1 MSVKISD
8 ISLQCD
14 TLIKEKS
21 RKEKR
26 HRQKLEH
33 IFHFSVAL
41 PISIKKK
48 IRKNKN
54 NRPKEEKEIKVIPF
68 LAWRRTRPVDS
79 SRDSN
84 ISSATLNQKKKK
96 KKTQINVIQEFIM
109 NMSKTPHTHTHRRGK
124 EKKITWKERGIRRGQ
139 ACDKEEGE
147 EEEIKKKMTQRC
159 HYYFLIIL
167 IWGFSMVSWKIGLW
181 RRQSPPFQ
189 QIRQHFV
196 RFLFEGE
203 SCGRSAGNVVG
214 KNRVSCYC

>member
-1 MSVKISD
+1 MLHHLLGINAIMSVKISD

-68 LAWRRTRPVDS
+68 LA
-79 SRDSN
+79 
-84 ISSATLNQKKKK
+84 
-96 KKTQINVIQEFIM
+96 
-109 NMSKTPHTHTHRRGK
+109 
-124 EKKITWKERGIRRGQ
+124 
-139 ACDKEEGE
+139 
-147 EEEIKKKMTQRC
+147 
-159 HYYFLIIL
+159 
-167 IWGFSMVSWKIGLW
+167 
-181 RRQSPPFQ
+181 
-189 QIRQHFV
+189 
-196 RFLFEGE
+196 
-203 SCGRSAGNVVG
+203 
-214 KNRVSCYC
+214 